1 MEGKW
6 ISSDYPP
13 LVNREK
19 QILNV
24 QLFMG
29 ESAGHV
35 KHVKAQNNCLKLGS
49 GS

>member
-13 LVNREK
+13 TLVNREK

-29 ESAGHV
+29 ESAGHF
-35 KHVKAQNNCLKLGS
+35 KAQNNCLKLDS
-49 GS
+49 DS